1 MVRMIR
7 FLRLMQLITHAIRAF
22 LPWIGR
28 QFLFMLG
35 FIATTVAAFW
45 GRVPAICRQIA
56 DDWLD
61 RAVVAGFPTLWSR
74 RLYQVFWGLAFLM
87 LVAGW
92 VGMSFLTVWLITLV
106 I

>member
-7 FLRLMQLITHAIRAF
+7 FLRLMQLITHALQMF

-28 QFLFMLG
+28 MFLFMLG

-45 GRVPAICRQIA
+45 GRVPAMCSQIA
-56 DDWLD
+56 DDWVD
-61 RAVVAGFPTLWSR
+61 RAVAAGFPTLWSR
-74 RLYQVFWGLAFLM
+74 RIYQIFWGLAFLM
-87 LVAGW
+87 LLVGW
-92 VGMSFLTVWLITLV
+92 VGLSLLTLGLINLF